1 MKTYSFSIHDVLSK
15 NAVSFFIPPFQRAY
29 AWGRPEIERFF
40 YDVRRIIESELDSNQ
55 KDKLE
60 HFFGTLVLKE
70 ETEGFSTRWLIIDG
84 QQRLTTVLLFLI
96 ALRDLEANERNKE
109 LITSTYL
116 VNPSSDFQDKIKLK
130 QVTKDWDAYRA
141 LIKGEKPVPGNITR
155 AYELLKRLIIEYH
168 KSNQELTI
176 EHYIKAIQR
185 LNVAVIFLDERPF
198 KGEDPQVIFETLN
211 SLGKPLTLSDLV
223 RNYILL
229 GLRSN
234 DQTEVYDN
242 IWYPKIEK
250 VLEDDT
256 SYFFRD
262 YLQHKKSTY
271 LKVVSDNNTKELYQE
286 FKEFVKNEFGGRVL
300 DFVSDITK
308 YVKLYKWIIRE
319 KYDSND
325 VISSNSKYDIEIKEL
340 LRNIFHDIESEAFK
354 PFVLGLLEYHQYPR
368 GDIRISDEML
378 ISILKTIRTYLIRRR
393 VLKLTQGE
401 NKSIVT
407 LCKRIEDIAQG
418 KVSIIEILTNLSY
431 NLRFPNDD
439 EIENALKSMNFYEE
453 LKDYAKFILGKIEE
467 NNSKVTVNFRS
478 DKVTIEH
485 IMPQKLSEEWKK
497 ELGANWE
504 EVHKKYLHNIG
515 NLILTE
521 FNEEMGNKSFA
532 EKKKRLMASNLS
544 YRLSIIN
551 EDTWNEESIIRHRD
565 RMIKWFLET
574 FPLPDEYKHNNN
586 WKTTVEGVGVE
597 AEGEWISPLDDEGGD
612 VRFTKPLEIV
622 IHDESIK
629 IDTWKE
635 VFLRFI
641 KYVYDSPEYDF
652 DIIMDNQEELFGNS
666 DTIVR
671 WAKLKDMIEDDP
683 DSYWKDYKTLDG
695 KTYQEVDKLDSET
708 LFVNVKMSAQT
719 CLRRISNVMEK
730 FNMDGDEVKIRIKS
744 ASLEGRKEL
753 ANLF

>member
-1 MKTYSFSIHDVLSK
+1 M
-15 NAVSFFIPPFQRAY
+15 
-29 AWGRPEIERFF
+29 
-40 YDVRRIIESELDSNQ
+40 
-55 KDKLE
+55 
-60 HFFGTLVLKE
+60 
-70 ETEGFSTRWLIIDG
+70 
-84 QQRLTTVLLFLI
+84 
-96 ALRDLEANERNKE
+96 
-109 LITSTYL
+109 
-116 VNPSSDFQDKIKLK
+116 
-130 QVTKDWDAYRA
+130 
-141 LIKGEKPVPGNITR
+141 
-155 AYELLKRLIIEYH
+155 
-168 KSNQELTI
+168 
-176 EHYIKAIQR
+176 
-185 LNVAVIFLDERPF
+185 
-198 KGEDPQVIFETLN
+198 
-211 SLGKPLTLSDLV
+211 
-223 RNYILL
+223 
-229 GLRSN
+229 
-234 DQTEVYDN
+234 
-242 IWYPKIEK
+242 
-250 VLEDDT
+250 
-256 SYFFRD
+256 
-262 YLQHKKSTY
+262 
-271 LKVVSDNNTKELYQE
+271 
-286 FKEFVKNEFGGRVL
+286 
-300 DFVSDITK
+300 SDITK

-319 KYDSND
+319 KYDSDD
-325 VISSNSKYDIEIKEL
+325 VISSSSKYDIEIKEL

-418 KVSIIEILTNLSY
+418 KVSVIEILTNLSY

-551 EDTWNEESIIRHRD
+551 EDTWNEESIIRHQD

-586 WKTTVEGVGVE
+586 WKTSTESAVVEGE
-597 AEGEWISPLDDEGGD
+597 YIFPLDGEDRN
-612 VRFTKPLEIV
+612 VRFTKPLEIITRGKSV
-622 IHDESIK
+622 K
-629 IDTWKE
+629 VDTWVD
-635 VFLRFI
+635 VFLKFM
-641 KYVYDSPEYDF
+641 KYIYDSPEYDF

-683 DSYWKDYKTLDG
+683 DSYWKDYRTLDG
-695 KTYQEVDKLDSET
+695 KTYQEVDRLDSET
-708 LFVNVKMSAQT
+708 LFINVNMSARR
-719 CLRRISNVMEK
+719 CLRRISSVMEK
-730 FNMDGDEVKIRIKS
+730 LNMESEEVKIRIKS
-744 ASLEGRKEL
+744 AEGKKEL

>member
-96 ALRDLEANERNKE
+96 ALRDLEINERNKE

-168 KSNQELTI
+168 ESNQELTI

-211 SLGKPLTLSDLV
+211 SLGRPLTLSDLV

-242 IWYPKIEK
+242 IWYPNIEK

-262 YLQHKKSTY
+262 YLQYKKSTY

-286 FKEFVKNEFGGRVL
+286 FKEFVKNEFGERVH

-319 KYDSND
+319 KYDSDD

-340 LRNIFHDIESEAFK
+340 LRNIFHDIGSEAFK
-354 PFVLGLLEYHQYPR
+354 PFVLGLLEYHQYPK

-418 KVSIIEILTNLSY
+418 KVSIIEILTNLPY
-431 NLRFPNDD
+431 NLRFPSDD

-485 IMPQKLSEEWKK
+485 IMPQKLSEEWEK

-532 EKKKRLMASNLS
+532 EKKKKLMASNLS

-574 FPLPDEYKHNNN
+574 FPLPDEYKHSNN
-586 WKTTVEGVGVE
+586 WKASTESAVVEGE
-597 AEGEWISPLDDEGGD
+597 YIFPLDDED
-612 VRFTKPLEIV
+612 RNVRFTKPLEIITRGKSV
-622 IHDESIK
+622 KVE
-629 IDTWKE
+629 TWVD
-635 VFLRFI
+635 VFLKFMRYI
-641 KYVYDSPEYDF
+641 YDSPEYDF

-683 DSYWKDYKTLDG
+683 DSYWKDYRTLDG

-708 LFVNVKMSAQT
+708 LFVNVRMSAQK

-744 ASLEGRKEL
+744 AEGKKEL
-753 ANLF
+753 SNLF

>member
-55 KDKLE
+55 RDKLE

-96 ALRDLEANERNKE
+96 ALRDLEINERNKE

-141 LIKGEKPVPGNITR
+141 LIKSEKTVPGNITR

-211 SLGKPLTLSDLV
+211 SLGRPLTLSDLV

-242 IWYPKIEK
+242 TWYPKIEK

-262 YLQHKKSTY
+262 YLQYKKSTY

-286 FKEFVKNEFGGRVL
+286 FKEFVKNEFGERVL

-319 KYDSND
+319 KYDSDD

-368 GDIRISDEML
+368 GDIRISDEIL

-401 NKSIVT
+401 NRSIVT

-418 KVSIIEILTNLSY
+418 KVSVIEILTNLSY

-485 IMPQKLSEEWKK
+485 IMPQKLSKEWKK

-574 FPLPDEYKHNNN
+574 FPLPDEYKHSNN
-586 WKTTVEGVGVE
+586 WKTSTESVEVEGE
-597 AEGEWISPLDDEGGD
+597 YIFPLDNEDRN
-612 VRFTKPLEIV
+612 VRFTKPLEIITRGKSV
-622 IHDESIK
+622 KVE
-629 IDTWKE
+629 TWVD
-635 VFLRFI
+635 VFLKFM
-641 KYVYDSPEYDF
+641 KYIYDSPEYDF

-683 DSYWKDYKTLDG
+683 DSYWKDYRTLDG
-695 KTYQEVDKLDSET
+695 KTYQEVDRLDSET
-708 LFVNVKMSAQT
+708 LFVNVRMSAQK

-730 FNMDGDEVKIRIKS
+730 FNMDGDEVKVRIKS
-744 ASLEGRKEL
+744 AEGKKEL

>member
-211 SLGKPLTLSDLV
+211 SLGRPLTLSDLV

-262 YLQHKKSTY
+262 YLQYKKSTY

-286 FKEFVKNEFGGRVL
+286 FKEFVKNEFGERVL

-319 KYDSND
+319 KYDSDD

-418 KVSIIEILTNLSY
+418 KVSVIEILTNLSY

-551 EDTWNEESIIRHRD
+551 EDTWNEESIIRHQD

-574 FPLPDEYKHNNN
+574 FPLPDEYKHSNN
-586 WKTTVEGVGVE
+586 WKTSTESSEVEGE
-597 AEGEWISPLDDEGGD
+597 YIFPLDNEDRN
-612 VRFTKPLEIV
+612 VRFTKPLEIITRGKSV
-622 IHDESIK
+622 K
-629 IDTWKE
+629 VDTWVD
-635 VFLRFI
+635 VFLKFM
-641 KYVYDSPEYDF
+641 KYIYDSPEYDF
-652 DIIMDNQEELFGNS
+652 DIIMDNQKELFGNS

-683 DSYWKDYKTLDG
+683 DSCWKDYRTLDG
-695 KTYQEVDKLDSET
+695 KTYQEVDRIDSET
-708 LFVNVKMSAQT
+708 LFINVNMSARR
-719 CLRRISNVMEK
+719 CLRRISSVMEK
-730 FNMDGDEVKIRIKS
+730 LNMESEEVKIRIKS
-744 ASLEGRKEL
+744 AEGKKEL
-753 ANLF
+753 PNLF

>member
-96 ALRDLEANERNKE
+96 ALRDLEINERNKE

-211 SLGKPLTLSDLV
+211 SLGRPLTLSDLV

-242 IWYPKIEK
+242 IWYPNIEK

-262 YLQHKKSTY
+262 YLQYKKSTY

-286 FKEFVKNEFGGRVL
+286 FKEFIKNEFGGRVHTYP
-300 DFVSDITK
+300 IT
-308 YVKLYKWIIRE
+308 
-319 KYDSND
+319 
-325 VISSNSKYDIEIKEL
+325 
-340 LRNIFHDIESEAFK
+340 
-354 PFVLGLLEYHQYPR
+354 LG
-368 GDIRISDEML
+368 
-378 ISILKTIRTYLIRRR
+378 
-393 VLKLTQGE
+393 
-401 NKSIVT
+401 
-407 LCKRIEDIAQG
+407 
-418 KVSIIEILTNLSY
+418 
-431 NLRFPNDD
+431 F
-439 EIENALKSMNFYEE
+439 
-453 LKDYAKFILGKIEE
+453 
-467 NNSKVTVNFRS
+467 
-478 DKVTIEH
+478 
-485 IMPQKLSEEWKK
+485 
-497 ELGANWE
+497 
-504 EVHKKYLHNIG
+504 
-515 NLILTE
+515 
-521 FNEEMGNKSFA
+521 
-532 EKKKRLMASNLS
+532 LM
-544 YRLSIIN
+544 
-551 EDTWNEESIIRHRD
+551 
-565 RMIKWFLET
+565 M
-574 FPLPDEYKHNNN
+574 
-586 WKTTVEGVGVE
+586 
-597 AEGEWISPLDDEGGD
+597 
-612 VRFTKPLEIV
+612 
-622 IHDESIK
+622 
-629 IDTWKE
+629 
-635 VFLRFI
+635 
-641 KYVYDSPEYDF
+641 
-652 DIIMDNQEELFGNS
+652 M
-666 DTIVR
+666 
-671 WAKLKDMIEDDP
+671 KLKML
-683 DSYWKDYKTLDG
+683 SR
-695 KTYQEVDKLDSET
+695 V
-708 LFVNVKMSAQT
+708 
-719 CLRRISNVMEK
+719 
-730 FNMDGDEVKIRIKS
+730 
-744 ASLEGRKEL
+744 
-753 ANLF
+753 

>member
-70 ETEGFSTRWLIIDG
+70 ETEGFST
-84 QQRLTTVLLFLI
+84 
-96 ALRDLEANERNKE
+96 
-109 LITSTYL
+109 
-116 VNPSSDFQDKIKLK
+116 
-130 QVTKDWDAYRA
+130 
-141 LIKGEKPVPGNITR
+141 
-155 AYELLKRLIIEYH
+155 
-168 KSNQELTI
+168 
-176 EHYIKAIQR
+176 
-185 LNVAVIFLDERPF
+185 
-198 KGEDPQVIFETLN
+198 
-211 SLGKPLTLSDLV
+211 
-223 RNYILL
+223 
-229 GLRSN
+229 
-234 DQTEVYDN
+234 
-242 IWYPKIEK
+242 
-250 VLEDDT
+250 
-256 SYFFRD
+256 
-262 YLQHKKSTY
+262 
-271 LKVVSDNNTKELYQE
+271 
-286 FKEFVKNEFGGRVL
+286 
-300 DFVSDITK
+300 
-308 YVKLYKWIIRE
+308 
-319 KYDSND
+319 
-325 VISSNSKYDIEIKEL
+325 
-340 LRNIFHDIESEAFK
+340 
-354 PFVLGLLEYHQYPR
+354 
-368 GDIRISDEML
+368 
-378 ISILKTIRTYLIRRR
+378 
-393 VLKLTQGE
+393 
-401 NKSIVT
+401 
-407 LCKRIEDIAQG
+407 
-418 KVSIIEILTNLSY
+418 

-485 IMPQKLSEEWKK
+485 IMPQKLSEEWEK

-574 FPLPDEYKHNNN
+574 FPLPDEYKHSNN
-586 WKTTVEGVGVE
+586 WKTSTESVEVEGE
-597 AEGEWISPLDDEGGD
+597 YIFPLDDED
-612 VRFTKPLEIV
+612 RNVRFTKPLEIITRGKSV
-622 IHDESIK
+622 KVE
-629 IDTWKE
+629 TWVD
-635 VFLRFI
+635 VFLKFMRYI
-641 KYVYDSPEYDF
+641 YDSPEYDF

-683 DSYWKDYKTLDG
+683 DSYWKDYRTLDG
-695 KTYQEVDKLDSET
+695 KTYQEVDRLDSET
-708 LFVNVKMSAQT
+708 LFVNVRMSAQK

-744 ASLEGRKEL
+744 AEGKKEL